1 MKKRMKEIEKR
12 LAEIKDEA
20 EKPEADLDALQE
32 ESRKLADEYDEL
44 KEKAETAEK
53 RQAILDAAMREGIV
67 TRRFSGGEEREERT
81 FAVDTPEYRVAWLKN
96 LQGKPLDA
104 EERTAITASAAIPTQ
119 TMNMIVGRLDLNP
132 LLNAI
137 DISYIPSNISFPVE
151 GTVNDASWVAMGTA
165 ATDSADTLTSVTLS
179 AYKLIKTV
187 EITADVE
194 AMAIDA
200 FENWL
205 VARLANKIDVAL
217 DKAILSGTGSSQAT
231 GIATTIATESGTFTK
246 AGMTLKDLMKI
257 IATLPTKYARNASFV
272 MSRTVFYNEVMGM
285 TTTTGDK
292 VVVADV
298 QAPGKFNILGYPVII
313 DDNATIDS
321 TDNVF
326 FGDLKDYKLNFAKAA
341 EVARDT
347 SVGFRSGSVV
357 YRAMALADGKL
368 VDSNAIVRFERAS
381 A

>member
-1 MKKRMKEIEKR
+1 MNERMKEIEKR
-12 LAEIKDEA
+12 LAEIREEVD
-20 EKPEADLDALQE
+20 KPEADLDALQE

-44 KEKAETAEK
+44 KKKAETAEK
-53 RQAILDAAMREGIV
+53 RQAILDAAMREGRV
-67 TRRFSGGEEREERT
+67 TRRFGNGKEEERT
-81 FAVDTPEYRVAWLKN
+81 FAVDTPEYRRAWLKN

-104 EERTAITASAAIPTQ
+104 EERAAITASAAIPTQ

-231 GIATTIATESGTFTK
+231 GIATTIDTESGTFTK

-292 VVVADV
+292 VVVADM
-298 QAPGKFNILGYPVII
+298 QAPGKFNILGYPVSI
-313 DDNATIDS
+313 DDNATIDA

-326 FGDLKDYKLNFAKAA
+326 FGDLTEYKLNFAKAP

-347 SVGFRSGSVV
+347 SVGFRC
-357 YRAMALADGKL
+357 
-368 VDSNAIVRFERAS
+368 
-381 A
+381 

>member
-1 MKKRMKEIEKR
+1 MNERMKEIEKR
-12 LAEIKDEA
+12 LAEIREEVD
-20 EKPEADLDALQE
+20 KPEADLDALQE

-44 KEKAETAEK
+44 KKKAETAEK
-53 RQAILDAAMREGIV
+53 RQAILDAAMREGRV
-67 TRRFSGGEEREERT
+67 TRRFGNGKEEERT
-81 FAVDTPEYRVAWLKN
+81 FAVDTPEYRRAWLKN

-104 EERTAITASAAIPTQ
+104 EERAAITASAAIPTQ
-119 TMNMIVGRLDLNP
+119 TMNMIVGRLELNP

-137 DISYIPSNISFPVE
+137 DVSYIPSNISFPVE
-151 GTVNDASWVAMGTA
+151 GTVNDASWTAMGTA

-231 GIATTIATESGTFTK
+231 GIATTIDTESGTFTK

-292 VVVADV
+292 VVVADM

-313 DDNATIDS
+313 DDNATIDA

-326 FGDLKDYKLNFAKAA
+326 FGDLKEYKLNFAKAP
-341 EVARDT
+341 EVDRDT
-347 SVGFRSGSVV
+347 SVGFRSGSTV

-368 VDSNAIVRFERAS
+368 VDKNAVVRFERAS

>member
-1 MKKRMKEIEKR
+1 MNERMKEIEKR
-12 LAEIKDEA
+12 LAEIREEVD
-20 EKPEADLDALQE
+20 KPEADLDALQE

-44 KEKAETAEK
+44 KKKAEIAEK
-53 RQAILDAAMREGIV
+53 RQAILDAAMREGRV
-67 TRRFSGGEEREERT
+67 TRRFGNGKEEERT
-81 FAVDTPEYRVAWLKN
+81 FAVDTPEYRTAWLKN

-104 EERTAITASAAIPTQ
+104 EERAAVTASAAIPTQ
-119 TMNMIVGRLDLNP
+119 TMNMIVGRLYLNP

-217 DKAILSGTGSSQAT
+217 DKAVLSGDGSSKAT
-231 GIATTIATESGTFTK
+231 GIATTIDTESGTFTK

-292 VVVADV
+292 VVVADM

-313 DDNATIDS
+313 DDNATIDA

-326 FGDLKDYKLNFAKAA
+326 FGDLKEYKLNFAKEP

-347 SVGFRSGSVV
+347 SVGFRSGSTV

-368 VDSNAIVRFERAS
+368 VDKNAVVRFERAS

>member
-96 LQGKPLDA
+96 LQGKPLDT

-326 FGDLKDYKLNFAKAA
+326 FGDLKEYKLNFAKAA

>member
-1 MKKRMKEIEKR
+1 MNERMKEIEKR
-12 LAEIKDEA
+12 LAEIKEEVD
-20 EKPEADLDALQE
+20 KPEADLDALQE

-44 KEKAETAEK
+44 KKKAETAEK
-53 RQAILDAAMREGIV
+53 RQAILDAAMREGRV
-67 TRRFSGGEEREERT
+67 TRRFGNGKEEERT
-81 FAVDTPEYRVAWLKN
+81 FAVDTPEYRTAWLKN

-104 EERTAITASAAIPTQ
+104 EERAAVTASAAIPTQ

-231 GIATTIATESGTFTK
+231 GIATTIDTESGTFTK

-313 DDNATIDS
+313 DDNATIDA

-326 FGDLKDYKLNFAKAA
+326 FGDLKEYKLNFAKAP

-347 SVGFRSGSVV
+347 SVGFRSGSTV

-368 VDSNAIVRFERAS
+368 VDKNAVVRFERAS